1 MKKIVILQTSGNEL
15 ANQLWN
21 YASIYA
27 YTLERGYKLENPS
40 FFEYG
45 NYFLIPPPNLFFKTL
60 FFAPFTNYTGRK
72 DAFRRKIWRKLYF
85 WYARTI
91 LWFLGR
97 HSITY
102 KDTDNKPYYLAPTKE
117 SEGRLSEL
125 EKREKNIY
133 FDSWLFRNPTGLEKY
148 RKEIGQ
154 YFRPRDDIDSFV
166 ASQTKDLRTRYQ
178 TIVGIHIRQ
187 GDYEVWRGGAY
198 LIEQKRARKIIEEY
212 LAVFEKNKEKTC
224 FIITSDGP
232 IDTEEFAGLNVVV
245 SKNNAVADLFLLAST
260 DVIIGS
266 NSTFGAFASYYG
278 NIPFIVMQKEKID
291 WEYYKGKDSFFEN
304 KYCDMVHY

>member
-1 MKKIVILQTSGNEL
+1 
-15 ANQLWN
+15 
-21 YASIYA
+21 
-27 YTLERGYKLENPS
+27 
-40 FFEYG
+40 
-45 NYFLIPPPNLFFKTL
+45 
-60 FFAPFTNYTGRK
+60 
-72 DAFRRKIWRKLYF
+72 
-85 WYARTI
+85 
-91 LWFLGR
+91 LGR

-260 DVIIGS
+260 DMIIGS

-278 NIPFIVMQKEKID
+278 NIPFIVMQKGSID
-291 WEYYKGKDSFFEN
+291 WDYYHNKTGFFEN
-304 KYCDMVHY
+304 KYSTMVHY